1 MSTKFSAGRF
11 GRAAAGSERFEDLR
25 GHSPFK
31 TPSISVARAR
41 KAGVS
46 AFRPCTSPHQLKRGN
61 TGVEMIFSRGNAE
74 RHGRLRRIGREGK
87 ENIFNYPLL
96 LFISG
101 TSVPVRLT
109 ESLLDPDPPLN

>member
-1 MSTKFSAGRF
+1 
-11 GRAAAGSERFEDLR
+11 
-25 GHSPFK
+25 
-31 TPSISVARAR
+31 
-41 KAGVS
+41 
-46 AFRPCTSPHQLKRGN
+46 
-61 TGVEMIFSRGNAE
+61 MIFSRGNAE